1 MGALILCYHHIKD
14 GERIDPET
22 FEEHLRIL
30 KKEGFSPVKLRDI
43 YDFIKGKKSLPKRSV
58 HLTFD
63 DGYVDNFIYAYP
75 LLKQYGFFGT
85 VFVITSKISN
95 KNLRR
100 PLSSEIREMGFS
112 MKEVHTFAKDSEFMS
127 WRELEE
133 MQKSGLIEV
142 ESHSHYHRAC
152 FSSEKI
158 VKFNDGNTGRW
169 FYEITKDR
177 RLGIPVY
184 TKRWRLS
191 VDCMEDDKGLRNYLA
206 EFVSKN
212 EGILF
217 FKKSNAFRIL
227 RKKVKEYKKKFG
239 CNFTKTDMDRFSLC
253 LRELKLS
260 KDMIEERLNKRCEF
274 LAYPWGDYDDLV
286 IRALKKLN
294 FLGGLTLN
302 VGLNTPKTE
311 PFLMKRV
318 EVRGKNWLKK
328 RLNIYKSELLSEI
341 YSKVHHKI

>member
-22 FEEHLRIL
+22 FEEHLKIL
-30 KKEGFSPVKLRDI
+30 KKQGFSPVKLKDI
-43 YDFIKGKKSLPKRSV
+43 YDFIKGKKNLPKRSV

-75 LLKQYGFFGT
+75 LLKQYDFFGT
-85 VFVITSKISN
+85 IFVITSKLN
-95 KNLRR
+95 EQNLRR
-100 PLSSEIREMGFS
+100 PLSSEIKEMELS
-112 MKEVHTFAKDSEFMS
+112 MKEVSTFIKNNEFMS
-127 WRELEE
+127 WREAEE
-133 MQKSGLIEV
+133 MQKSGIIEI

-152 FSSEKI
+152 FSSAKI
-158 VKFNDGNTGRW
+158 VKFSNGKVGEW
-169 FYEITKDR
+169 FYEIAKDR

-184 TKRWRLS
+184 TKKWRLS
-191 VDCMEDDKGLRNYLA
+191 ADCMEDDKGLRDYVA
-206 EFVSKN
+206 EFVSRN

-227 RKKVKEYKKKFG
+227 RKKVKEYKRKF
-239 CNFTKTDMDRFSLC
+239 NFRFTKMGVDRFNSC

-318 EVRGKNWLKK
+318 EVRGENWLKK
-328 RLNIYKSELLSEI
+328 RLNIYKNGLLSEI